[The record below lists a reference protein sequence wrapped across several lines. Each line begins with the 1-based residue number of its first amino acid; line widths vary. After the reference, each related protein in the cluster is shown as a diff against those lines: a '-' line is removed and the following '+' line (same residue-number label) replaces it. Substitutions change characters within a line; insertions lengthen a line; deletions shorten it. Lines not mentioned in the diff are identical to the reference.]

1 MDNTTKLSH
10 YMELSLLKEAL
21 DCGIL
26 NSDSVLD
33 MLMSSKKEQIKKI
46 HPYAITPPSKDG
58 GRWQTFYKGT
68 DGKRKNIKAQTE
80 EDLLNKLIPLYF
92 QNSYIDKLTFHK
104 LYEEWLEYKK
114 TVTNSPN
121 TIKRHTQH
129 YSKYFESSC
138 LHAMKIKQINELFL
152 ESECNRIVKDF
163 NLSRKEWGNTKT
175 ILNGMFQYAVRKKYL
190 SENPMDKIQIHVKF
204 KQIVRKTGKTET
216 YNTDELENL
225 NQYLDRMYTET
236 EDTVFLAVK
245 LNFLLGL
252 RVGELAAL
260 KWEDLS
266 DENHLHI
273 VREEVRNQITNQCEV
288 VEHTKTNCD
297 RFVVLVPKAINL
309 LQKIE
314 HTGNYIFMRKGE
326 RIRARQIAYVLE
338 KYAERQGIA
347 TKSTHKMRKTY
358 ASNLNAKGVPLDSIR
373 ELLGHSNPT
382 TTLGYILNP
391 LTEKETY
398 DLITKAL

>member
-92 QNSYIDKLTFHK
+92 QNSYIDKLTFYK

-129 YSKYFESSC
+129 YSKYFEPSC
-138 LHAMKIKQINELFL
+138 LHDAKIKQVNELLL

-163 NLSRKEWGNTKT
+163 NLSRKEWGN
-175 ILNGMFQYAVRKKYL
+175 I
-190 SENPMDKIQIHVKF
+190 
-204 KQIVRKTGKTET
+204 
-216 YNTDELENL
+216 
-225 NQYLDRMYTET
+225 
-236 EDTVFLAVK
+236 
-245 LNFLLGL
+245 
-252 RVGELAAL
+252 
-260 KWEDLS
+260 
-266 DENHLHI
+266 
-273 VREEVRNQITNQCEV
+273 
-288 VEHTKTNCD
+288 
-297 RFVVLVPKAINL
+297 
-309 LQKIE
+309 
-314 HTGNYIFMRKGE
+314 
-326 RIRARQIAYVLE
+326 
-338 KYAERQGIA
+338 
-347 TKSTHKMRKTY
+347 KMMVYK
-358 ASNLNAKGVPLDSIR
+358 
-373 ELLGHSNPT
+373 
-382 TTLGYILNP
+382 
-391 LTEKETY
+391 
-398 DLITKAL
+398 